1 MTATVI
7 IPTTG
12 APELYAAIE
21 SVLNQTYDTTC
32 YLVCD
37 GPDFVYSVKIFIK
50 QFEKHPNYKKIIVCN
65 LPVNVAKALPKDVG
79 PNGFYGH
86 RVYAAF
92 THLVNTKYVLYLDQ
106 DCYLEPHHVET
117 LVNRI
122 EVDDLDWAYSLRN
135 ICDQDGVYICHDDCE
150 SLGPSWPIAGYPH
163 VDTNCYCLKTEVAT
177 KIAQVWHGGWGQD
190 RVFLNVLHNTF
201 KKFDTTGRYS
211 VNYRVASRADSV
223 QDSFF
228 IRGNEAMKQHMN
240 GEYPWRKI

>member
-1 MTATVI
+1 MSATVI

-12 APELYAAIE
+12 SSDLKKSIE
-21 SVLNQTYDTTC
+21 SVLNQTYQTNL
-32 YLVCD
+32 YLITD
-37 GPDFVYSVKIFIK
+37 GPEYDAAVDDIINSIDNDFFDSYFCTLG
-50 QFEKHPNYKKIIVCN
+50 Q
-65 LPVNVAKALPKDVG
+65 NVGA
-79 PNGFYGH
+79 NGFYGH

-177 KIAQVWHGGWGQD
+177 KIANVWHGGWGQD

-211 VNYRVASRADSV
+211 VNYRLG
-223 QDSFF
+223 
-228 IRGNEAMKQHMN
+228 GNEGSVKPEFFLNNNKQVEQFYN
-240 GEYPWRKI
+240 GVFPWRRTQ